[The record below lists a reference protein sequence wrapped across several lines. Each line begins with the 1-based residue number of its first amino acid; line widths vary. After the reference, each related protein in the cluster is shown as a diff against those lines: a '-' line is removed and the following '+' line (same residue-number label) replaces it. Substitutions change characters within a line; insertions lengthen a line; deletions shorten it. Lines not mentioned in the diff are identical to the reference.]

1 MYLYRLPEENQ
12 FIFVKD
18 KSLYN
23 FYQPKGLSDHLL
35 VPEQV
40 YKKHEKAFG
49 HIASTEFNDSAFEL
63 LKEQFLRTFSS
74 NQLSSIQKLVL
85 SFFIQQYKISKDQYV
100 EALQKILSESHSFDL
115 QVQLARYESIKKQ
128 YPSSFLSRW
137 RRKLH
142 L

>member
-12 FIFVKD
+12 YIFVKD

-23 FYQPKGLSDHLL
+23 FYQPKELSDHLL

-49 HIASTEFNDSAFEL
+49 HIPSTEFNDSAFEL
-63 LKEQFLRTFSS
+63 LKEQFLHTFSS

-85 SFFIQQYKISKDQYV
+85 SFFIQQYKISKDQYA

-128 YPSSFLSRW
+128 YPSSFLSKW